1 MEENKIIDQSELA
14 QDVSNKIEYDFVD
27 YFLVKPL
34 DVVKVTKAFTKPVSE
49 STAKKDENDVAAI
62 DYEKTETEVKEVDSD
77 FRKAIVLKVPHTYSA
92 QEKDDDRKAC
102 LPNISVGNV
111 VVFRDRAGLYF
122 DLLKDSKLIK
132 YYDIIAIVK

>member
-1 MEENKIIDQSELA
+1 MEEDKIIDQSELA

-49 STAKKDENDVAAI
+49 NIAKKDENDVAAI

-92 QEKDDDRKAC
+92 QEEDDDRKAY